1 MKTARIEKD
10 RELRKMEK
18 QYNEEVDEM
27 ENLLF
32 DLQKKLSNGEK
43 SAPIGQ
49 YWKFVKKSEYEG
61 LIARDNELSQRI
73 TDIENQLEETDIQAS
88 VLSAKNFART
98 LL

>member
-27 ENLLF
+27 EELLF
-32 DLQKKLSNGEK
+32 DLQKKMSNGDK
-43 SAPIGQ
+43 SLPTGH

-61 LIARDNELSQRI
+61 LVARDNELSQRI
-73 TDIENQLEETDIQAS
+73 SDIENQLEETDIQD
-88 VLSAKNFART
+88 
-98 LL
+98 